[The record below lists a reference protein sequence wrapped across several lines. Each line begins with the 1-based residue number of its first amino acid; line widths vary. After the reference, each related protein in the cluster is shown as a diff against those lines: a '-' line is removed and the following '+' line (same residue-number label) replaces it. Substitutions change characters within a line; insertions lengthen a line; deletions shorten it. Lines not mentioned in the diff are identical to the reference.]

1 MINFSPTFCYILC
14 CSNSRGG
21 APLRNDIS
29 MYFLRNMI
37 FHFPS
42 IRSYFRKRGISS
54 LPIIQKDQF
63 FLEKPS
69 FLTICRKNNITM
81 YLFKEDRVSFS
92 IQRITVFISEKEI
105 TSFLVI
111 TERSSFQNFGRKY
124 HISMYLFD
132 KDDL

>member
-1 MINFSPTFCYILC
+1 
-14 CSNSRGG
+14 
-21 APLRNDIS
+21 
-29 MYFLRNMI
+29 
-37 FHFPS
+37 
-42 IRSYFRKRGISS
+42 
-54 LPIIQKDQF
+54 
-63 FLEKPS
+63 
-69 FLTICRKNNITM
+69 M

>member
-1 MINFSPTFCYILC
+1 M
-14 CSNSRGG
+14 
-21 APLRNDIS
+21 
-29 MYFLRNMI
+29 
-37 FHFPS
+37 
-42 IRSYFRKRGISS
+42 
-54 LPIIQKDQF
+54 
-63 FLEKPS
+63 EKPS